1 MRKRRSFT
9 RPEGKKEARLVV
21 IAAEGRCTEQ
31 IYFEALAY
39 RMNSSRVHIEFLERK
54 DNNSSPENVQRQ
66 IAAFKAEYEIS
77 DDDELWVVVD
87 KDKWEDK
94 MFSIVAQNCQQ
105 EEHTHFCLSNPCF
118 EFWLLLHLRK
128 VSDFTKEEL
137 DAIYKNKRRKKSSL
151 PYLKQ
156 LLREIMGAYKESSYD
171 AFSLLEH
178 VDLAIES
185 AIYLDVNPQD
195 RWPQRLG
202 TRVYRLV
209 QSILEIEN

>member
-9 RPEGKKEARLVV
+9 RSEGKKEARLVV
-21 IAAEGRCTEQ
+21 ISAERRCTEQ
-31 IYFEALAY
+31 IYFEALAHKI
-39 RMNSSRVHIEFLERK
+39 NSSRVHVEFLERE

-77 DDDELWVVVD
+77 DDELWVVVD

-94 MFSIVAQNCQQ
+94 MLSTVAQTCQQ
-105 EEHTHFCLSNPCF
+105 EEHTQFCLSNPCF
-118 EFWLLLHLRK
+118 EFWLLLHLRRI
-128 VSDFTKEEL
+128 SDFTKEEQ

-195 RWPQRLG
+195 RWPQGLG

-209 QSILEIEN
+209 QSILGIEK

>member
-9 RPEGKKEARLVV
+9 RSEGKKEARLVV
-21 IAAEGRCTEQ
+21 ISAERRCTEQ
-31 IYFEALAY
+31 IYFEALAHKI
-39 RMNSSRVHIEFLERK
+39 NSSRVHVEFLERE

-77 DDDELWVVVD
+77 DDELWVVVD

-94 MFSIVAQNCQQ
+94 MLSTVAQTCQQ
-105 EEHTHFCLSNPCF
+105 EEHTQFCLSNPCF
-118 EFWLLLHLRK
+118 EFWLLLHLRRI
-128 VSDFTKEEL
+128 SDFTKEEQ

-195 RWPQRLG
+195 RWPQGLG
-202 TRVYRLV
+202 TRVYRLA
-209 QSILEIEN
+209 QSILGIEK